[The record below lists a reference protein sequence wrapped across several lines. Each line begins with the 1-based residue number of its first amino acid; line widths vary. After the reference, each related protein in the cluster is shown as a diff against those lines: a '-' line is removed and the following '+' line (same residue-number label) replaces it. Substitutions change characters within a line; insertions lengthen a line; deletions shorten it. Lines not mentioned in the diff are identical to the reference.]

1 MHHAGTDTYKEKLSQ
16 LFRLGFGLLVLALVN
31 VKLKIIEQAGTT
43 KMLVVGPRHNA
54 VVYITCISAEDTIHR
69 SS

>member
-31 VKLKIIEQAGTT
+31 VKLEVIKQSGTT
-43 KMLVVGPRHNA
+43 KMLVVGRRHRG
-54 VVYITCISAEDTIHR
+54 VVDVYLQIS
-69 SS
+69 